1 MRCARERCHSTSF
14 FVEHHFVLFILRGL
28 RFRVHAVFSAEFRW
42 IPSPYLFEHGKAG
55 HLSHPETKQPP
66 DNDSD
71 LCWFLRVVLISL
83 VTLAGGR
90 NLDRV
95 FATSLDNRVPTVPM
109 FLGGAHPF
117 KCLRG

>member
-1 MRCARERCHSTSF
+1 MSAQLFLNGATHGEMCEGEMSF
-14 FVEHHFVLFILRGL
+14 HVILRATSP
-28 RFRVHAVFSAEFRW
+28 RVVHLAWLV
-42 IPSPYLFEHGKAG
+42 IPCSCSVLCSVA
-55 HLSHPETKQPP
+55 SKQPP

-95 FATSLDNRVPTVPM
+95 FATSLDNRVPTVLM
-109 FLGGAHPF
+109 FLVSRGAHLF